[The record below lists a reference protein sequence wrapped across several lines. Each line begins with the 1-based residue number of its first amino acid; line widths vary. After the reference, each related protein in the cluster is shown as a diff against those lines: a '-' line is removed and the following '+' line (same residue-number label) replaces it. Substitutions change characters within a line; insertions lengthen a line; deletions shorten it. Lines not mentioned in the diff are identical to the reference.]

1 MQTAN
6 IAEVKDHL
14 SRFLAL
20 VEQGEEVAI
29 CKRNVPVARIIPV
42 PAKKCNRTVLGCDPG
57 SVQINGDITA
67 PAMPEADWHMHVDG
81 EP

>member
-29 CKRNVPVARIIPV
+29 CKRNIPVARIIPM
-42 PAKKCNRTVLGCDPG
+42 PAKKSNCTVLGCDLG
-57 SVQINGDITA
+57 SVQIKGDITT
-67 PAMPEADWHMHVDG
+67 PAMADADWCMHVDG
-81 EP
+81 KP

>member
-29 CKRNVPVARIIPV
+29 CKRNVPVARIIPM
-42 PAKKCNRTVLGCDPG
+42 PAKKTNRTVLGCDRG
-57 SVQINGDITA
+57 SVQINGDITM
-67 PAMPEADWHMHVDG
+67 PAMADGDWRMHGDG
-81 EP
+81 EA